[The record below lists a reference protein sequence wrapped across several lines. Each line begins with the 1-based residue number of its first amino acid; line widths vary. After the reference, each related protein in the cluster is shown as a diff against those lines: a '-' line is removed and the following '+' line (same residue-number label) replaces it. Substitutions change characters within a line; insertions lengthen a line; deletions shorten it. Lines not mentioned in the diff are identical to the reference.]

1 MPRHFL
7 QAKSADRDIQ
17 CPPGTLISLQHSD
30 LAGAV
35 RGQGWNAEAGFPFPS
50 LAGSGVSWEGHG
62 GGDRLQYG
70 VVRGQGLWLAITAE
84 AGPTLPQAGPTW
96 CVLP

>member
-35 RGQGWNAEAGFPFPS
+35 RGQGGLGAHMALDFKAQHLGS
-50 LAGSGVSWEGHG
+50 LVN
-62 GGDRLQYG
+62 Y
-70 VVRGQGLWLAITAE
+70 IT
-84 AGPTLPQAGPTW
+84 LN
-96 CVLP
+96 